1 MVEYCVG
8 GYAMLTEERHTIIVD
23 MVNKRGIVKTQELMQ
38 ALNCS
43 ESTIRRDLETLHN
56 DGKIKRIHGGAKRI
70 YQISEELTVREKS
83 LKNVQEKS
91 SIGKMAASLI
101 EENDV
106 IFLDAG
112 TTTLAMIDFINKGN
126 ITVVTNGIQQASLLT
141 DKQIE
146 TILIG
151 GRIKQGTKAIV
162 GSTSFTNLQSFR
174 FNKAFLGVNGIDIEF
189 GLTTPDPEEATIK
202 KLAQQQSSMT
212 YVLADHTKWKKVNF
226 VHLFDM
232 EDVTIITNNSKEDL
246 SLFKEKTT
254 ILEAE

>member
-1 MVEYCVG
+1 
-8 GYAMLTEERHTIIVD
+8 MLTEERHPIIVD
-23 MVNKRGIVKTQELMQ
+23 MVKRQGIVKTQDLMK

-56 DGKIKRIHGGAKRI
+56 EGEIKRIHGGAKRI
-70 YQISEELTVREKS
+70 YQIDEELTVSEKS

-91 SIGKMAASLI
+91 VIGKVATSLI

-112 TTTLAMIDFINKGN
+112 TTTMAMIDFIEKGN
-126 ITVVTNGIQQASLLT
+126 ITVVTNGIQHASLLI
-141 DKQIE
+141 DKQIK

-151 GRIKQGTKAIV
+151 GRIKQGTKAMV
-162 GSTSFTNLQSFR
+162 GSTSLTNLQSFR

-189 GLTTPDPEEATIK
+189 GLTTPDPEEAAIK
-202 KLAQQQSSMT
+202 KIAQQYSSMT
-212 YVLADHTKWKKVNF
+212 YILADHTKWNKVNF
-226 VHLFDM
+226 VHLFNL
-232 EDVTIITNNSKEDL
+232 EDVTIITNDSKEDL

-254 ILEAE
+254 ILEAK